1 MNGLRKGSNGGGLSV
16 NYRKSVRK
24 AKTEILDKNLPKRR
38 PIMSYRFASITICF
52 AGLVLLSV
60 PAAAGPIAICNASVC
75 GIPENI
81 LLQLPFAAIAGDAIL
96 TEPGGAVVSDVFR
109 IFNNIVNTGGG
120 TGLGNMVFLYSSDDT
135 TLPSPSTYSANAVF
149 ITENPSGITPYLGN
163 GTIYQLGVPEPQTF
177 ELLGLGVAAM
187 AVLARRRSRTF

>member
-1 MNGLRKGSNGGGLSV
+1 M
-16 NYRKSVRK
+16 
-24 AKTEILDKNLPKRR
+24 I
-38 PIMSYRFASITICF
+38 YRFASIATCF

-60 PAAAGPIAICNASVC
+60 PATAVPIASCNASFTVC

-96 TEPGGAVVSDVFR
+96 TEPSGAVVSDVFR

-187 AVLARRRSRTF
+187 AAMAVLARRRSRTFLGDL